1 MAENAVG
8 TSTSDL
14 WGATSTSAPPG
25 SPRMAATSV
34 TLGSA
39 STVTLTG
46 FTAHSTQT
54 IEVTAPDATTS
65 TFTVTVDASGSGTA
79 SYTPTQAGAYGL
91 VSAPAPTSAAFTATA
106 PPAPDPAPAD
116 PPAEAGPSSAAPAPR
131 AAPTITFT
139 GRPGR
144 GRQAGLILVRGTTTG
159 LAGER
164 VTAHVRLAGR
174 RSYVVR
180 GSRQV
185 DARGRFAW
193 QLRVGRTAS
202 VYFTSADGT
211 RSNRV
216 VIAVRTARSAD
227 RDHERRARR

>member
-1 MAENAVG
+1 
-8 TSTSDL
+8 
-14 WGATSTSAPPG
+14 
-25 SPRMAATSV
+25 
-34 TLGSA
+34 
-39 STVTLTG
+39 
-46 FTAHSTQT
+46 
-54 IEVTAPDATTS
+54 
-65 TFTVTVDASGSGTA
+65 VTVDASGSGTA

-131 AAPTITFT
+131 AAPAITIT

-159 LAGER
+159 
-164 VTAHVRLAGR
+164 LAGR